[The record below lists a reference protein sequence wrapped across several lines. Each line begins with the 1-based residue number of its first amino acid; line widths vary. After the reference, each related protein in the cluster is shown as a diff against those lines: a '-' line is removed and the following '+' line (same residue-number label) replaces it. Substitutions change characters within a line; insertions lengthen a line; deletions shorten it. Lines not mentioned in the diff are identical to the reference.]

1 MKGWN
6 LLQTLRWGDLLL
18 IAAIIV
24 ASVVVVPLL
33 RAHAPGATR
42 ALVFVGDEL
51 IAELDLKEDRRLTV
65 TGPLGETEI
74 EVRDGRVRVV
84 RSPGPYKLCIKRG
97 WISRPGEALI
107 CLPNRVIVEIPG
119 QRRDYDALVY

>member
-1 MKGWN
+1 M
-6 LLQTLRWGDLLL
+6 LRVHDAG
-18 IAAIIV
+18 
-24 ASVVVVPLL
+24 
-33 RAHAPGATR
+33 RATQ
-42 ALVFVGDEL
+42 ALVFVGKDL
-51 IAELDLKEDRRLTV
+51 IARLDLQEDRKLTV

-84 RSPGPYKLCIKRG
+84 RSPGWRQLCVRRG

>member
-1 MKGWN
+1 MRGW
-6 LLQTLRWGDLLL
+6 LSFLRWGDLVL
-18 IAAIIV
+18 IGLIIV
-24 ASVVVVPLL
+24 ASIAVVPML
-33 RAHAPGATR
+33 RAYDAGRATQ
-42 ALVFVGDEL
+42 ALVFVGKDL
-51 IAELDLKEDRRLTV
+51 VAQLDLREDRRLTV

-84 RSPGPYKLCIKRG
+84 RSPGWWQLCVKRG
-97 WISRPGEALI
+97 WISQPGEALI